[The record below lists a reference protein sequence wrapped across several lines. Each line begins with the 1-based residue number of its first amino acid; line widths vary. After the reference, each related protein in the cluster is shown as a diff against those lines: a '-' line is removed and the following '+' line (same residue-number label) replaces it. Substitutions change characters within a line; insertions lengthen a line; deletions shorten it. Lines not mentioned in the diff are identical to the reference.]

1 MENIKQNNEDNMIDK
16 LIKLANHLDS
26 RGFEKEADYLDQI
39 IKVAT
44 GPEALN
50 LMEAPDGSFV
60 PPNDPSQRKEPISPM
75 DKVKSG
81 NWKYYGAEFFTG
93 SGRENLKM
101 PESGRLNQK
110 IRSLWGRFFRRHNP
124 HRQGELFL
132 GSDQFAYPLNINKPG
147 SDRSDNLTT
156 VYFYNDGSGI
166 RLGIKVEGIG
176 NIIESLDG
184 NYDNEIVEF
193 HNRNIGK
200 TKNIEIR

>member
-1 MENIKQNNEDNMIDK
+1 MI
-16 LIKLANHLDS
+16 
-26 RGFEKEADYLDQI
+26 
-39 IKVAT
+39 
-44 GPEALN
+44 
-50 LMEAPDGSFV
+50 
-60 PPNDPSQRKEPISPM
+60 
-75 DKVKSG
+75 
-81 NWKYYGAEFFTG
+81 
-93 SGRENLKM
+93 
-101 PESGRLNQK
+101 
-110 IRSLWGRFFRRHNP
+110 SLHI
-124 HRQGELFL
+124 
-132 GSDQFAYPLNINKPG
+132 NINKPG